1 MAKTRNR
8 MRGEQDSHFEAR
20 SGSECYFVI
29 EAEGDRNFE
38 RALEKTLGI
47 YSDLTEAKSLS
58 VDTEIWLR
66 FHLSDT
72 ANQSK
77 KVRTRLRNRGV
88 CSHVFLVGQPP
99 ASGSKIS
106 LEAYHIAPAERISKV
121 RSGPA
126 LVVSHGAYQSFWIPT
141 TPSAAGPSEAQTKDI
156 FRRLLDVLEP
166 NSLSLERDVIRT
178 WLYVRDVDNNY
189 KGMVDVRREL
199 FERFGMRRDTHYIAS
214 TGIEGLGEEVK
225 DLVVMDSLAVKGL
238 DRSQITYMSA
248 TDYLSPTHAY
258 NVTFERA
265 TRVLYG
271 DRAHYYISGT
281 ASIDNEGNVLYPGNI
296 TRQAN
301 RTLVNVEAL
310 LNNYDAEL
318 SDLKI
323 LVVYLRD
330 MADFKVVKSFLDER
344 LPESIPRTIVKGS
357 VCRPKWLIEMEGV
370 AITAEDQPRYEPFC

>member
-1 MAKTRNR
+1 MANSKTGLRN
-8 MRGEQDSHFEAR
+8 GYVSHFKALETF
-20 SGSECYFVI
+20 ECFLSL
-29 EAEGDRNFE
+29 EAEGNENFNGG
-38 RALEKTLGI
+38 LDHLLDD
-47 YSDLTEAKSLS
+47 YSGLMDLYNLHT
-58 VDTEIWLR
+58 DTEIWVR
-66 FHLSDT
+66 FHLSDV
-72 ANQSK
+72 ANQA
-77 KVRTRLRNRGV
+77 KVLRNRLRRRAV
-88 CSHVFLVGQPP
+88 SSHIFIAGQPP
-99 ASGSKIS
+99 ASGSKIT
-106 LEAYHIAPAERISKV
+106 LEAYHIAPAERIRKEM
-121 RSGPA
+121 RGQT
-126 LVVSHGAYQSFWIPT
+126 LIVSHGAYQSFWIPT
-141 TPSAAGPSEAQTKDI
+141 TPSAAGHSEQQTDDI
-156 FRRLLDVLEP
+156 FRQLLGVLKT

-199 FERFGMRRDTHYIAS
+199 FERFGMSRDTHYIAS
-214 TGIEGLGEEVK
+214 TGIEGLSEEVK

-310 LNNYDAEL
+310 LNNYDADL
-318 SDLKI
+318 SDLKA

-330 MADFKVVKSFLDER
+330 MADFNVVKSFLDER
-344 LPESIPRTIVKGS
+344 LPEFIPRTIVKGS
-357 VCRPKWLIEMEGV
+357 VCRPKWLIEMEGI
-370 AITAEDQPRYEPFC
+370 AITAEDQPQYERFC